1 VTNETA
7 ILDEAKQIVN
17 ERESAN
23 GPAIQSMT
31 TIRQLWN
38 VYLGEAYPDIT
49 TRQAAVM
56 LALLKVGRHTHG
68 DNGIDDARDIA
79 GYAELAARVEEESD
93 HTCCDCCIN
102 DETGPV
108 NKF

>member
-1 VTNETA
+1 M
-7 ILDEAKQIVN
+7 DEAKQIVN
-17 ERESAN
+17 EREAQN
-23 GPAIQSMT
+23 GPAVQSMN
-31 TIRQLWN
+31 TIRRLWN
-38 VYLGEAYPDIT
+38 VYLSDYPNIT

-79 GYAELAARVEEESD
+79 GYAELAARVEERDSQ
-93 HTCCDCCIN
+93 TCCDCCVN

>member
-1 VTNETA
+1 MN
-7 ILDEAKQIVN
+7 
-17 ERESAN
+17 
-23 GPAIQSMT
+23 
-31 TIRQLWN
+31 TIRRLWN
-38 VYLGEAYPDIT
+38 VYLSDYPNIT

-79 GYAELAARVEEESD
+79 GYAELAARVEEQS
-93 HTCCDCCIN
+93 CDCCVN

>member
-1 VTNETA
+1 
-7 ILDEAKQIVN
+7 LDEAKQIVN
-17 ERESAN
+17 EREAQN
-23 GPAIQSMT
+23 GPAVQSMA
-31 TIRQLWN
+31 TIRRLWN
-38 VYLGEAYPDIT
+38 VYLSDYPDIT

-56 LALLKVGRHTHG
+56 LALLKVGRHAHG
-68 DNGIDDARDIA
+68 DNGMDDARDIA
-79 GYAELAARVEEESD
+79 GYAELAARVEENEGD